1 MASTLITVANTTARD
16 ALSPAVGDTV
26 YQIDNNKINVCSSLG
41 PVVWQL
47 YDSDG
52 TGGYALDGSST
63 LTAVPNFHFDASK
76 INGVDATGNPSNAAS
91 LTSAWSSKINGVST
105 FAQGTG
111 TLQPTWYSSGTS
123 SESYLSSDGGNGGD
137 TLVPNFRT
145 TFLEP
150 ISGPFT
156 MMGVMEQVGTTG
168 FSMGGGV
175 QGAVTSP
182 SWQTS
187 PWWNYSGT
195 EYFYYSQTGADSGPK
210 PTFASGAGNGS
221 TAVASYTVTR
231 LFMVIRDS
239 SNNTRLFVDGNN
251 TNTANVGTFSGDLLM
266 SNMWQGYNG
275 TYMSRGHTYEM
286 ALWDS
291 DLSTADRNKII
302 TYANS
307 RYGTGRNADDSDDLA
322 RATF

>member
-1 MASTLITVANTTARD
+1 MASTLITVADTTARD

-26 YQIDNNKINVCSSLG
+26 YQVDNKKINVCSSLG

-52 TGGYALDGSST
+52 TGGYALDGSNT
-63 LTAVPNFHFDASK
+63 LAAVPNFHFDAAK

-91 LTSAWSSKINGVST
+91 LTTAWTSKINGTAT
-105 FAQGTG
+105 FAQSSGAK
-111 TLQPTWYSSGTS
+111 QPTWYSSGTS
-123 SESYLSSDGGNGGD
+123 SEAYLLTGGGSGGD
-137 TLVPNFRT
+137 TLTANFRST
-145 TFLEP
+145 LMGP

-156 MMGVMEQVGTTG
+156 MMGVMEQVGTADFT
-168 FSMGGGV
+168 MGGSVNGL
-175 QGAVTSP
+175 VTSTA
-182 SWQTS
+182 WNTA
-187 PWWNYSGT
+187 PWWNNAGT
-195 EYFYYSQTGADSGPK
+195 DYFYYGQTGTDSGPK

-239 SNNTRLFVDGNN
+239 SNNTRLYVDGNN
-251 TNTANVGTFSGDLLM
+251 TNASNVATFSGDLLM
-266 SNMWQGYNG
+266 SDLWQGYSA
-275 TYMSRGHTYEM
+275 TYMSNGHTYEM

-291 DLSTADRNKII
+291 DLSTADRNTII
-302 TYANS
+302 TYVNS

>member
-1 MASTLITVANTTARD
+1 MASTLITVADITARD

-26 YQIDNNKINVCSSLG
+26 YQIDNNKINVCSALG

-63 LTAVPNFHFDASK
+63 LTAVPNFHFDAAK

-91 LTSAWSSKINGVST
+91 LTSAWASKINGVST

-111 TLQPTWYSSGTS
+111 ADQPTWYSSGTS
-123 SESYLSSDGGNGGD
+123 SESYLSSGGGANGD
-137 TLVPNFRT
+137 TLVMNFRT
-145 TFLEP
+145 ALFGP
-150 ISGPFT
+150 IAGPFT
-156 MMGVMEQVGTTG
+156 MMGVMEQVGTADFT
-168 FSMGGGV
+168 MGGGIL
-175 QGAVTSP
+175 GDVTS
-182 SWQTS
+182 SYWGTA
-187 PWWNYSGT
+187 PWWNNAGT
-195 EYFYYSQTGADSGPK
+195 DYYYWQQTGADSGAK
-210 PTFASGAGNGS
+210 PTFASGVGNGS

-251 TNTANVGTFSGDLLM
+251 TNTANVGTSSADLQM
-266 SNMWQGYNG
+266 SHMWQGLNAS
-275 TYMSRGHTYEM
+275 YMSNGHTYEM

-291 DLSTADRNKII
+291 DLSTADRNTII

-307 RYGTGRNADDSDDLA
+307 RYGTGRNADDSYDLP